1 MNKLFCLK
9 VVVTCCFYLN
19 VCHAKENSSW
29 SDYLQDSIQVKSPV
43 EYIDVYNK
51 YSVINP
57 NLKIKLTDFGNIDKT
72 KKNINYTLKKYGV
85 QVLNGKDVYNVL
97 RTTVSLQSNVDFSL
111 LYHDKDILAFRVR
124 EVSTINYVKIP
135 FKRNQVTT
143 FLYNIRNNSFI
154 EIPVILSDSEDKN
167 EQTDLLMGDQVTYDA
182 KKGQYTYLANVKTY
196 QDGKISPFKVVL
208 NSSLKCISST
218 LGCETTG
225 VLAAEKDIK

>member
-1 MNKLFCLK
+1 MNKFIFLKMIVACNFFFNFC
-9 VVVTCCFYLN
+9 Y
-19 VCHAKENSSW
+19 AKENSSW
-29 SDYLQDSIQVKSPV
+29 NDYLQDSTQVKSPV
-43 EYIDVYNK
+43 EYIDAYNK

-85 QVLNGKDVYNVL
+85 QILNGKVVYDVL
-97 RTTVSLQSNVDFSL
+97 RTAVPVESNVDLAL
-111 LYHDKDILAFRVR
+111 LYHDKAILAFRVR

-143 FLYNIRNNSFI
+143 FLYNIRNNNFI
-154 EIPVILSDSEDKN
+154 GIPVIHSDSEDKS

-182 KKGQYTYLANVKTY
+182 KKGLYTYLANVKTY
-196 QDGKISPFKVVL
+196 QDGKIFPFKLVL

>member
-1 MNKLFCLK
+1 MFE
-9 VVVTCCFYLN
+9 F
-19 VCHAKENSSW
+19 A
-29 SDYLQDSIQVKSPV
+29 
-43 EYIDVYNK
+43 
-51 YSVINP
+51 
-57 NLKIKLTDFGNIDKT
+57 
-72 KKNINYTLKKYGV
+72 
-85 QVLNGKDVYNVL
+85 DVYNVL

-124 EVSTINYVKIP
+124 EVSIINYVKIP

-143 FLYNIRNNSFI
+143 FLYNIRNNNFI
-154 EIPVILSDSEDKN
+154 GIPVIHSDSEDKS

-196 QDGKISPFKVVL
+196 QDGKISPFKLVL

-218 LGCETTG
+218 LGCETTD